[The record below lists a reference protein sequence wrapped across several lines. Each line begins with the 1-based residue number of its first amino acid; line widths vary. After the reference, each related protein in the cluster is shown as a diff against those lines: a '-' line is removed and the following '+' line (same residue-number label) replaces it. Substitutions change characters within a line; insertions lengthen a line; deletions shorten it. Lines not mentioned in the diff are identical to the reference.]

1 MTAGITGSG
10 RSTVPKP
17 RKKPKPDVK
26 PKVADRR
33 QQDKKRRQQDKK
45 RRSIEERRNPP
56 GSSSGSRISSR
67 RAQSRAGDDA
77 AAIAGRVLKLAVLLQ
92 AGAGPDAAWR
102 HLAGTGDAAAERI
115 ARRASAGAPLSE
127 AIEEEA
133 ERRGGE
139 PWRDVAA
146 AWEIATAVGAP
157 LADCLRSIAA
167 ALRDAREAQDDVRI
181 ALAEPAGTAR
191 LMTWLP
197 LAGLL
202 LGAAL
207 GFDVLGVL
215 FTNPFGIACLVAGL
229 ALLLVART
237 WTRRLVRAA
246 QPPPGTPGM
255 HAELTAIAL
264 SGGAS
269 IERAER
275 LVAQAPGGPRPGG
288 EETAAVL
295 ALSRDAGVP
304 GVELLRATAAH
315 ERQSARTDGR
325 LRAAKLGSRLLLPL
339 GACTLPAFL
348 CFGVAPMLLGVLSA
362 TPLPALPG

>member
-1 MTAGITGSG
+1 MN
-10 RSTVPKP
+10 
-17 RKKPKPDVK
+17 
-26 PKVADRR
+26 RR
-33 QQDKKRRQQDKK
+33 
-45 RRSIEERRNPP
+45 
-56 GSSSGSRISSR
+56 GSSSVRRISSR
-67 RAQSRAGDDA
+67 RSAGDEA

-92 AGAGPDAAWR
+92 AGASPDAAWR
-102 HLAGTGDAAAERI
+102 HLAGTGDADAERI
-115 ARRASAGAPLSE
+115 ARRAAAGTPLPDS
-127 AIEEEA
+127 IEA
-133 ERRGGE
+133 EAARPGGD

-146 AWEIATAVGAP
+146 AWDIAATVGAP

-215 FTNPFGIACLVAGL
+215 FTHPVGIACLLVGAGL
-229 ALLLVART
+229 LLLARG
-237 WTRRLVRAA
+237 WTRRLVRTA

-269 IERAER
+269 IERAQR
-275 LVAQAPGGPRPGG
+275 LVAEAPGGPRPGA

-315 ERQSARTDGR
+315 ERQSARTEGR
-325 LRAAKLGSRLLLPL
+325 LRAAKLGARLLLPL
-339 GACTLPAFL
+339 GVCTLPAFL
-348 CFGVAPMLLGVLSA
+348 CLGVAPMLLGVLSA
-362 TPLPALPG
+362 TPLPELPG

>member
-1 MTAGITGSG
+1 M
-10 RSTVPKP
+10 
-17 RKKPKPDVK
+17 
-26 PKVADRR
+26 
-33 QQDKKRRQQDKK
+33 
-45 RRSIEERRNPP
+45 
-56 GSSSGSRISSR
+56 
-67 RAQSRAGDDA
+67 
-77 AAIAGRVLKLAVLLQ
+77 LKLAVLLQ
-92 AGAGPDAAWR
+92 AGASPDAAWR
-102 HLAGTGDAAAERI
+102 HLAGTGDGDAERI
-115 ARRASAGAPLSE
+115 AHRASAGMPLSE
-127 AIEEEA
+127 AIEAEA
-133 ERRGGE
+133 GHPGGD

-146 AWEIATAVGAP
+146 AWEIAATVGAP

-207 GFDVLGVL
+207 GFDVLRVL
-215 FTNPFGIACLVAGL
+215 FTNPIGIACLIAGV
-229 ALLLVART
+229 ALLLAARG
-237 WTRRLVRAA
+237 WTRRLVRSA

-269 IERAER
+269 IERARR
-275 LVAQAPGGPRPGG
+275 LVAEAPGGPRPGG
-288 EETAAVL
+288 DETAAVL

-315 ERQSARTDGR
+315 ERQSARTEGR
-325 LRAAKLGSRLLLPL
+325 LRAARLGARLLLPL

-348 CFGVAPMLLGVLSA
+348 CLGVAPMLLGVLAA
-362 TPLPALPG
+362 TPLPELPG

>member
-1 MTAGITGSG
+1 MSG
-10 RSTVPKP
+10 R
-17 RKKPKPDVK
+17 RK
-26 PKVADRR
+26 
-33 QQDKKRRQQDKK
+33 
-45 RRSIEERRNPP
+45 
-56 GSSSGSRISSR
+56 
-67 RAQSRAGDDA
+67 AGDDA

-92 AGAGPDAAWR
+92 AGSTPDASWR
-102 HLAGTGDAAAERI
+102 HLASTGDEAAVRIEKRAAE
-115 ARRASAGAPLSE
+115 GTPLPE
-127 AIEEEA
+127 AIEAEA
-133 ERRGGE
+133 HRRGGE

-146 AWEIATAVGAP
+146 AWDIAAVVGAP
-157 LADCLRSIAA
+157 LADCLRAIAT

-215 FTNPFGIACLVAGL
+215 FTHPIGIACLVAGV
-229 ALLLVART
+229 ALLLTARL

-269 IERAER
+269 IERAQR
-275 LVAQAPGGPRPGG
+275 LVAEAPGGLRPGAD
-288 EETAAVL
+288 ETTAVL

-315 ERQSARTDGR
+315 ERQSARTEGR
-325 LRAAKLGSRLLLPL
+325 LRAARLASRLLLPL

-348 CFGVAPMLLGVLSA
+348 CLGVAPMLLGVLAA

>member
-1 MTAGITGSG
+1 M
-10 RSTVPKP
+10 
-17 RKKPKPDVK
+17 
-26 PKVADRR
+26 
-33 QQDKKRRQQDKK
+33 
-45 RRSIEERRNPP
+45 
-56 GSSSGSRISSR
+56 SR
-67 RAQSRAGDDA
+67 RGDGADQA
-77 AAIAGRVLKLAVLLQ
+77 AAVAGCVLKLAVLLQ
-92 AGAGPDAAWR
+92 AGSAPEAAWR
-102 HLAGTGDAAAERI
+102 HLAVAGDETAERI
-115 ARRASAGAPLSE
+115 VRRVTEGLPLPQAIEAEAQRPGGAPWS
-127 AIEEEA
+127 
-133 ERRGGE
+133 
-139 PWRDVAA
+139 DVAA
-146 AWEIATAVGAP
+146 AWDIAGIVGAP
-157 LADCLRSIAA
+157 LAECLRSIAT

-191 LMTWLP
+191 LMSWLP

-215 FTNPFGIACLVAGL
+215 FTHPIGIACLVAGV
-229 ALLLVART
+229 ALLLTARA

-246 QPPPGTPGM
+246 RPAPGTPGM

-264 SGGAS
+264 SGGSS
-269 IERAER
+269 IERAQR
-275 LVAQAPGGPRPGG
+275 LVAEAPGGPRPGA
-288 EETAAVL
+288 EETTAVL

-339 GACTLPAFL
+339 GVCTLPAFL
-348 CFGVAPMLLGVLSA
+348 CLGVAPMLLGVLAA